1 MTQSC
6 SHHVVDVSLL
16 TAEVVHQSLKAML
29 LLTHLKD
36 AAVQKLIY
44 ESMGMIYKN
53 VFFFFFLTQLR
64 YYYVTVWILY

>member
-16 TAEVVHQSLKAML
+16 TAEVVHQSLEAML

>member
-1 MTQSC
+1 MDRSTFYISMTQSC

-16 TAEVVHQSLKAML
+16 TAEVVHQSLEAML

-53 VFFFFFLTQLR
+53 VFFFFF
-64 YYYVTVWILY
+64 

>member
-1 MTQSC
+1 MTQSF

-16 TAEVVHQSLKAML
+16 TAEVVHQSLEAML

-44 ESMGMIYKN
+44 ESMGMIYK
-53 VFFFFFLTQLR
+53 FFFLNQF
-64 YYYVTVWILY
+64 IFHFK